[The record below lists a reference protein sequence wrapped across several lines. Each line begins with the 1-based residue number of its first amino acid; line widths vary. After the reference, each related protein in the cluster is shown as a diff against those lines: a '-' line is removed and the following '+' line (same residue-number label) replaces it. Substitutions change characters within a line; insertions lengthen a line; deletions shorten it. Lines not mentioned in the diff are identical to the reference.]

1 MLSQKIR
8 EMYQKKSQTN
18 SLTIDITVDLIFACI
33 LTAAPVRQQ
42 KKICY
47 LKLLYFTFVACSYY
61 FTQL

>member
-1 MLSQKIR
+1 
-8 EMYQKKSQTN
+8 MYHKKSQTN

-47 LKLLYFTFVACSYY
+47 LKLLCFSFVA
-61 FTQL
+61 

>member
-1 MLSQKIR
+1 
-8 EMYQKKSQTN
+8 MYQKKSQTN